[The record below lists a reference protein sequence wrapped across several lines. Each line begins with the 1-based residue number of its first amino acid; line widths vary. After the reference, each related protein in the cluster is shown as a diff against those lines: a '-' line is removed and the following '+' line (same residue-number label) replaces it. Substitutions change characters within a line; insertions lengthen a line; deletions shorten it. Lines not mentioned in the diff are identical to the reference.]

1 MSATIIAV
9 ANQKGGTGK
18 TTTCENLGIGLV
30 REGKHVLLV
39 DTDPQASLTI
49 ALGYHRPDNLLVT
62 LTDLMTSVMQE
73 RPVKPEEAILSHTE
87 GVDLIPASI
96 MLSGLEVS
104 LVNAMSRETVLKQVL
119 ESVKSQYDYILLD
132 CMPSIGM
139 LTINF
144 DIGHNERTSYSIL
157 VTNKMLNAY
166 GISAA
171 QLHDDAL
178 EAASHSCPA
187 TLRNMNEVIHNMAGQ
202 TDPSPMWVASIE
214 NGQNGACVI
223 QYPHFLDDAAETLG
237 GSFYVLPSSIHE
249 VLLLADD
256 TSPSLSE
263 LENMVRTINQAE
275 VAPEERLSDNVFHYD
290 CESHIFENAR
300 TFEARLSTVEQS
312 VANAELFEAAKPDTM
327 TVLLVQPNAYPRVVQ
342 IGTALED
349 LQHAV
354 DGDIEAVYP
363 FEDSVGVICNEEGKL
378 RGLPANRA
386 LRDEDGHI
394 YDVIAGSFLVVGL
407 GEEDFCSLSEMMTHA
422 GRDRK
427 PDGEPCNQHDQAH
440 RPRHYPPCR
449 KGTCLYQTEIPGSG
463 AEKRKARRQ
472 ADHSAVDW
480 PKSRRNKH

>member
-1 MSATIIAV
+1 MNFHEFTTQVISEMRRRFPGYDIQVQEVPKLQGESYTSMAIHPSGGDIALTMDLEALFDRFRNDLYLGNTMKAIEREIKEAV
-9 ANQKGGTGK
+9 AQMPQFDTEALTNYERMKEKLTLQ
-18 TTTCENLGIGLV
+18 LV
-30 REGKHVLLV
+30 PAAKNKDLLA
-39 DTDPQASLTI
+39 DIPHRNIEDM
-49 ALGYHRPDNLLVT
+49 ALVYR
-62 LTDLMTSVMQE
+62 
-73 RPVKPEEAILSHTE
+73 
-87 GVDLIPASI
+87 
-96 MLSGLEVS
+96 
-104 LVNAMSRETVLKQVL
+104 
-119 ESVKSQYDYILLD
+119 
-132 CMPSIGM
+132 
-139 LTINF
+139 F
-144 DIGHNERTSYSIL
+144 DMGHNERTSSSIL

-187 TLRNMNEVIHNMAGQ
+187 TLRNMNEVIRNMAGQ
-202 TDPSPMWVASIE
+202 TDPSPIWVASIE

-290 CESHIFENAR
+290 CETHIFENAR
-300 TFEARLSTVEQS
+300 AFEARLSAVEQS

-327 TVLLVQPNAYPRVVQ
+327 TVLLVQPNAYPKVIQ
-342 IGTALED
+342 IGSALED

-407 GEEDFCSLSEMMTHA
+407 GEEDFCSLSAEQIDKFEALFHQPEAFIKMGHSITAVSIPDSVLQARDEHRDEPKLTHSSHD
-422 GRDRK
+422 DR
-427 PDGEPCNQHDQAH
+427 
-440 RPRHYPPCR
+440 
-449 KGTCLYQTEIPGSG
+449 
-463 AEKRKARRQ
+463 
-472 ADHSAVDW
+472 
-480 PKSRRNKH
+480 

>member
-1 MSATIIAV
+1 MNFHEFTTQVISEMRRRFPGYDIQVQEVPKLQGESYTSMAIHPSGGDVALTLDLEALFDRFRNDLYLGNTMKAIAREIKEAV
-9 ANQKGGTGK
+9 AQMPQFDTEALTNYERMKEKLTLQ
-18 TTTCENLGIGLV
+18 LV
-30 REGKHVLLV
+30 PAAKNKDLLA
-39 DTDPQASLTI
+39 DIPHRNIEDM
-49 ALGYHRPDNLLVT
+49 ALAYR
-62 LTDLMTSVMQE
+62 
-73 RPVKPEEAILSHTE
+73 
-87 GVDLIPASI
+87 
-96 MLSGLEVS
+96 
-104 LVNAMSRETVLKQVL
+104 
-119 ESVKSQYDYILLD
+119 
-132 CMPSIGM
+132 
-139 LTINF
+139 F
-144 DIGHNERTSYSIL
+144 DMGHNERTSFSIL
-157 VTNKMLNAY
+157 VTNKMLNTY

-187 TLRNMNEVIHNMAGQ
+187 TLRNMNEVIRGMAGLASIE

-223 QYPHFLDDAAETLG
+223 QYPQFLDNAAETLG

-275 VAPEERLSDNVFHYD
+275 VAPEERLSDHVFHYD

-300 TFEARLSTVEQS
+300 TFEARMSAVEQS

-342 IGTALED
+342 IGAALED

-363 FEDSVGVICNEEGKL
+363 FDDSVGVICNEEGKL

-407 GEEDFCSLSEMMTHA
+407 GEEDFCSLSAEQIDKFEALFHQPEAFVKTGHSITAVPIPDSVLQARDEHRDEPKLTHSSHD
-422 GRDRK
+422 DR
-427 PDGEPCNQHDQAH
+427 
-440 RPRHYPPCR
+440 
-449 KGTCLYQTEIPGSG
+449 
-463 AEKRKARRQ
+463 
-472 ADHSAVDW
+472 
-480 PKSRRNKH
+480 

>member
-1 MSATIIAV
+1 MRRRFPGGDIALTMDLEALFDRFRNDLYLGNPMKAIEREIKEAV
-9 ANQKGGTGK
+9 AQIPQFDTEALTNYERMKEKLTLQ
-18 TTTCENLGIGLV
+18 LV
-30 REGKHVLLV
+30 PSAKNK
-39 DTDPQASLTI
+39 
-49 ALGYHRPDNLLVT
+49 NLL
-62 LTDLMTSVMQE
+62 TD
-73 RPVKPEEAILSHTE
+73 
-87 GVDLIPASI
+87 IPHRNIEDMA
-96 MLSGLEVS
+96 L
-104 LVNAMSRETVLKQVL
+104 AYR
-119 ESVKSQYDYILLD
+119 
-132 CMPSIGM
+132 
-139 LTINF
+139 F
-144 DIGHNERTSYSIL
+144 DMGHNERTSYSIL

-187 TLRNMNEVIHNMAGQ
+187 TLRNMNEVIHNMARQ

-300 TFEARLSTVEQS
+300 TFEARLSAVEQS

-394 YDVIAGSFLVVGL
+394 YDVIAGTFLIVGL
-407 GEEDFCSLSEMMTHA
+407 GEEDFCSLSAEQIDKFEALFHQPEAFVKMGHSITASPFPTACCRRVMSTGTRQNSPIPA
-422 GRDRK
+422 TMIADGTDSEGGDDSCRRRSKTGR
-427 PDGEPCNQHDQAH
+427 
-440 RPRHYPPCR
+440 
-449 KGTCLYQTEIPGSG
+449 
-463 AEKRKARRQ
+463 
-472 ADHSAVDW
+472 
-480 PKSRRNKH
+480 

>member
-1 MSATIIAV
+1 MNFHEFTTQVISEMRRRFPGYDIQVQEVPKLQGESYTSMAIHPSGGDIALTMDLEALFDRFRNDLYLGNPMKAIEREIKEAV
-9 ANQKGGTGK
+9 AQMPQFDTEALTNYERMKEKLTLQ
-18 TTTCENLGIGLV
+18 LV
-30 REGKHVLLV
+30 PAAKNKDLLA
-39 DTDPQASLTI
+39 DIPHRNIEDM
-49 ALGYHRPDNLLVT
+49 ALVYR
-62 LTDLMTSVMQE
+62 
-73 RPVKPEEAILSHTE
+73 
-87 GVDLIPASI
+87 
-96 MLSGLEVS
+96 
-104 LVNAMSRETVLKQVL
+104 
-119 ESVKSQYDYILLD
+119 
-132 CMPSIGM
+132 
-139 LTINF
+139 F
-144 DIGHNERTSYSIL
+144 DMGHNERTSSSIL

-166 GISAA
+166 GIPAA

-187 TLRNMNEVIHNMAGQ
+187 TLRNMNEVIRNMTGQ

-300 TFEARLSTVEQS
+300 AFEARQSAMEQS
-312 VANAELFEAAKPDTM
+312 LVNAEPFEVVKPDTM

-342 IGTALED
+342 IGAALED

-386 LRDEDGHI
+386 LRDEGGHI

-407 GEEDFCSLSEMMTHA
+407 GEEDFCSLSAEQIDKFEALFHQPEVFVKMGHSITAVPIPDSVLQARDEHRDAPKLTHSSHD
-422 GRDRK
+422 DR
-427 PDGEPCNQHDQAH
+427 
-440 RPRHYPPCR
+440 
-449 KGTCLYQTEIPGSG
+449 
-463 AEKRKARRQ
+463 
-472 ADHSAVDW
+472 
-480 PKSRRNKH
+480 

>member
-1 MSATIIAV
+1 MNFHEFTTQVISEMRRRFPGYDIQVQEVPKLQGESYTGMAIHPSGGDIALTMDLEALFDRFRNDLYLGNPMKAIEREIKEAV
-9 ANQKGGTGK
+9 AQMPQFDTEALTNYERMKEKLTLQ
-18 TTTCENLGIGLV
+18 LV
-30 REGKHVLLV
+30 PSAKNKDLLA
-39 DTDPQASLTI
+39 DIPHRNIEDM
-49 ALGYHRPDNLLVT
+49 ALAYR
-62 LTDLMTSVMQE
+62 
-73 RPVKPEEAILSHTE
+73 
-87 GVDLIPASI
+87 
-96 MLSGLEVS
+96 
-104 LVNAMSRETVLKQVL
+104 
-119 ESVKSQYDYILLD
+119 
-132 CMPSIGM
+132 
-139 LTINF
+139 F
-144 DIGHNERTSYSIL
+144 DMGHNERTFFSIV
-157 VTNKMLNAY
+157 VTNKMLDAY

-187 TLRNMNEVIHNMAGQ
+187 TLRNMNEVIRNMTGQ

-300 TFEARLSTVEQS
+300 AFEARQSAMEQS
-312 VANAELFEAAKPDTM
+312 LVNAEPFEVVKPDTM

-342 IGTALED
+342 IGAALED

-407 GEEDFCSLSEMMTHA
+407 GEEDFCSLSAEQIDKFEALFHQPEVFVKMGHSITAVPIPDSVLQARDEHRDAPKLTHSSHD
-422 GRDRK
+422 DR
-427 PDGEPCNQHDQAH
+427 
-440 RPRHYPPCR
+440 
-449 KGTCLYQTEIPGSG
+449 
-463 AEKRKARRQ
+463 
-472 ADHSAVDW
+472 
-480 PKSRRNKH
+480 

>member
-1 MSATIIAV
+1 MNFHEFTTQVISEMRRRFPGYDIQVQEVPKLQGESYTGMAIHPSGGDIALTMDLEALFDRFRNDLYLGNPMKAIEREIKEAV
-9 ANQKGGTGK
+9 AQMPQFDTEALTNYELMKEKLTLQ
-18 TTTCENLGIGLV
+18 LV
-30 REGKHVLLV
+30 PSAKNKDLLA
-39 DTDPQASLTI
+39 DIPHRNIEDM
-49 ALGYHRPDNLLVT
+49 ALAYR
-62 LTDLMTSVMQE
+62 
-73 RPVKPEEAILSHTE
+73 
-87 GVDLIPASI
+87 
-96 MLSGLEVS
+96 
-104 LVNAMSRETVLKQVL
+104 
-119 ESVKSQYDYILLD
+119 
-132 CMPSIGM
+132 
-139 LTINF
+139 F
-144 DIGHNERTSYSIL
+144 DMGHNERTSYSIL

-187 TLRNMNEVIHNMAGQ
+187 TLRNMNEVIRNMAGQ

-290 CESHIFENAR
+290 CETHIFENAR
-300 TFEARLSTVEQS
+300 AFEARLSAVEQS

-407 GEEDFCSLSEMMTHA
+407 GEEDFCSLSAEQIDKFEALFHQPEAFIKMGHSITAVSIPDSVLQARDEHRDEPKLTHSSHD
-422 GRDRK
+422 DR
-427 PDGEPCNQHDQAH
+427 
-440 RPRHYPPCR
+440 
-449 KGTCLYQTEIPGSG
+449 
-463 AEKRKARRQ
+463 
-472 ADHSAVDW
+472 
-480 PKSRRNKH
+480 

>member
-1 MSATIIAV
+1 MNFHEFTTQVISEMRRRFPGYDIQVQEVPKLQGESYTSMAIHPSGGDIALTMDLEALFDRFRNDLYLGNPMKAIEREIKEAV
-9 ANQKGGTGK
+9 AQMPQFDTEALTNYERMKEKLTLQ
-18 TTTCENLGIGLV
+18 LV
-30 REGKHVLLV
+30 PAAKNKDLLA
-39 DTDPQASLTI
+39 DIPHRNIEDM
-49 ALGYHRPDNLLVT
+49 ALAYR
-62 LTDLMTSVMQE
+62 
-73 RPVKPEEAILSHTE
+73 
-87 GVDLIPASI
+87 
-96 MLSGLEVS
+96 
-104 LVNAMSRETVLKQVL
+104 
-119 ESVKSQYDYILLD
+119 
-132 CMPSIGM
+132 
-139 LTINF
+139 F

-187 TLRNMNEVIHNMAGQ
+187 TLRNMNEVIHNMARQ

-300 TFEARLSTVEQS
+300 TFEARQAAVEQS
-312 VANAELFEAAKPDTM
+312 VANTELFEAAKPDTM

-363 FEDSVGVICNEEGKL
+363 FDDSVGVICNEEGKL

-407 GEEDFCSLSEMMTHA
+407 GEEDFCSLSAEQIDKFEALFHQPEAFVKMGHSITAVPISDRVLQTRDEHRDAPKLTHSS
-422 GRDRK
+422 
-427 PDGEPCNQHDQAH
+427 HD
-440 RPRHYPPCR
+440 
-449 KGTCLYQTEIPGSG
+449 
-463 AEKRKARRQ
+463 
-472 ADHSAVDW
+472 D
-480 PKSRRNKH
+480 

>member
-1 MSATIIAV
+1 MNFHEFTTQVISEMRRRFPSYDIQVQEVPKLQGESYTGMAIHPSGGDIALTMDLEALFDRFRNDLYLGNPMKAIEREIKEAV
-9 ANQKGGTGK
+9 AQMPQFDTEALTNYERMKEKLTLQ
-18 TTTCENLGIGLV
+18 LV
-30 REGKHVLLV
+30 PSAKNKDLLA
-39 DTDPQASLTI
+39 DIPHRNIEDM
-49 ALGYHRPDNLLVT
+49 ALAYR
-62 LTDLMTSVMQE
+62 
-73 RPVKPEEAILSHTE
+73 
-87 GVDLIPASI
+87 
-96 MLSGLEVS
+96 
-104 LVNAMSRETVLKQVL
+104 
-119 ESVKSQYDYILLD
+119 
-132 CMPSIGM
+132 
-139 LTINF
+139 F
-144 DIGHNERTSYSIL
+144 DMGHNERTSYSIL

-187 TLRNMNEVIHNMAGQ
+187 TLRNMNEVIRNMAGQ

-290 CESHIFENAR
+290 CETHIFENAR
-300 TFEARLSTVEQS
+300 AFEARLSAVEQS

-407 GEEDFCSLSEMMTHA
+407 GEEDFCSLSAEQIDKFEALFHQPEAFIKMGHSITAVSIPDSVLQARDEHRDEPKLTHSSHD
-422 GRDRK
+422 DR
-427 PDGEPCNQHDQAH
+427 
-440 RPRHYPPCR
+440 
-449 KGTCLYQTEIPGSG
+449 
-463 AEKRKARRQ
+463 
-472 ADHSAVDW
+472 
-480 PKSRRNKH
+480 

>member
-1 MSATIIAV
+1 MNFHEFTTQVISEMRRRFPGYDIQVQEVPKLQGESYTGMAIHPSGGDIALTMDLEVLFDRFRNDLYLGNPMKAIEREIKEAV
-9 ANQKGGTGK
+9 AQMPQFDTEALTNYERMKEKLTLQ
-18 TTTCENLGIGLV
+18 LV
-30 REGKHVLLV
+30 PSAKNKDLLA
-39 DTDPQASLTI
+39 DIPHRNIEDM
-49 ALGYHRPDNLLVT
+49 ALAYR
-62 LTDLMTSVMQE
+62 
-73 RPVKPEEAILSHTE
+73 
-87 GVDLIPASI
+87 
-96 MLSGLEVS
+96 
-104 LVNAMSRETVLKQVL
+104 
-119 ESVKSQYDYILLD
+119 
-132 CMPSIGM
+132 
-139 LTINF
+139 F
-144 DIGHNERTSYSIL
+144 DIGHNKRTSYSIL
-157 VTNKMLNAY
+157 VTNKMLDAY

-263 LENMVRTINQAE
+263 LESMVRTINQAE

>member
-1 MSATIIAV
+1 MNFHEFTTQVISEMRRRFPGYDIQVQEVPKLQGESYTGMAIHPSGGDIALTMDLEALFDRFRNDLYLGNPMKAIEREIKEAV
-9 ANQKGGTGK
+9 AQMPQFDTEALTNYERMKEKLTLQ
-18 TTTCENLGIGLV
+18 LV
-30 REGKHVLLV
+30 PSAKNKDLLA
-39 DTDPQASLTI
+39 DIPHRNIEDM
-49 ALGYHRPDNLLVT
+49 ALAYR
-62 LTDLMTSVMQE
+62 
-73 RPVKPEEAILSHTE
+73 
-87 GVDLIPASI
+87 
-96 MLSGLEVS
+96 
-104 LVNAMSRETVLKQVL
+104 
-119 ESVKSQYDYILLD
+119 
-132 CMPSIGM
+132 
-139 LTINF
+139 F

-187 TLRNMNEVIHNMAGQ
+187 TLRNMNEVIRNMVGQ

-214 NGQNGACVI
+214 NSQNGACVI

-300 TFEARLSTVEQS
+300 TFEARQAAVEQS
-312 VANAELFEAAKPDTM
+312 VANTEPFEAVKPDTM

-349 LQHAV
+349 LRHAV

-407 GEEDFCSLSEMMTHA
+407 GEEDFCSLSAEQIDKFEALFHQPEAFVKMGHSIMAVPIPDSVLQARDEHRDEPKLTHSSHD
-422 GRDRK
+422 DR
-427 PDGEPCNQHDQAH
+427 
-440 RPRHYPPCR
+440 
-449 KGTCLYQTEIPGSG
+449 
-463 AEKRKARRQ
+463 
-472 ADHSAVDW
+472 
-480 PKSRRNKH
+480 